1 MLEWFRTGKDI
12 HLASACKKYHEDYN
26 EIIKIYQDEQHPEY
40 KLWKK
45 RRKESKNFI
54 AVNKK
59 TKTKF
64 RNRIIN
70 PNNCIKINIEEYVKT
85 E

>member
-12 HLASACKKYHEDYN
+12 HLASACKKYHENYD

-45 RRKESKNFI
+45 EESK
-54 AVNKK
+54 
-59 TKTKF
+59 
-64 RNRIIN
+64 RRQ
-70 PNNCIKINIEEYVKT
+70 
-85 E
+85 